1 MLSSTKLGVREG
13 EIVEVVFRRGWDYMR
28 RLLIGGE
35 TDEPELPTPAVLRNI
50 LLDLGPVYIKL
61 GQLLSTRPDL
71 LPSTYIEALSSLQA
85 QVPPVGWAEI
95 SVTIREE
102 LPRPLEE
109 LFTQVDPDA
118 IASGS
123 IGQIHKATLKDGKP
137 VALKVQRPGIQTIVA
152 QDIGII
158 KNLAQLVSLTNF
170 GQKFDIVALA
180 EEFTNAL
187 NAELDFTQEAS
198 HTDRLKRN
206 LAQSRWFD
214 ANELTVPEI
223 FWDLTTPRLLVM
235 EWMEGKP
242 LLSAQFPD
250 TSAHNGDRSKRHQLA
265 SLIFR
270 AFLQQYLL
278 DGFFHADPHPG
289 NLFYLDDGRIAL
301 IDCGMVGQMNSR
313 TRALLT
319 EIVLAIINSDAQ
331 RCSQLSLQLAE
342 PLQPI
347 DLVRLEKD
355 YERLMR
361 RYSSLRLSELNTS
374 ELFQELLQTG
384 VNNNLRWPS
393 NIGLFAKSLTNL
405 EGTARQ
411 LYPDLNAEQEIEPLA
426 ADLFQH
432 QLMGERPL
440 ETFLRVALEFK
451 NLSLASPRQFGF
463 LLDRLSSETLK
474 FNLTIQ
480 GVDSMRRSI
489 EDAANRRSFSTV
501 VAALIIGAAIVYSKE
516 QTAQFQ
522 LISEILFAAAS
533 LLGLWLIFSIF
544 RSGKLK

>member
-1 MLSSTKLGVREG
+1 
-13 EIVEVVFRRGWDYMR
+13 
-28 RLLIGGE
+28 
-35 TDEPELPTPAVLRNI
+35 
-50 LLDLGPVYIKL
+50 
-61 GQLLSTRPDL
+61 
-71 LPSTYIEALSSLQA
+71 
-85 QVPPVGWAEI
+85 
-95 SVTIREE
+95 
-102 LPRPLEE
+102 
-109 LFTQVDPDA
+109 
-118 IASGS
+118 
-123 IGQIHKATLKDGKP
+123 
-137 VALKVQRPGIQTIVA
+137 
-152 QDIGII
+152 
-158 KNLAQLVSLTNF
+158 
-170 GQKFDIVALA
+170 
-180 EEFTNAL
+180 
-187 NAELDFTQEAS
+187 
-198 HTDRLKRN
+198 
-206 LAQSRWFD
+206 
-214 ANELTVPEI
+214 
-223 FWDLTTPRLLVM
+223 
-235 EWMEGKP
+235 
-242 LLSAQFPD
+242 
-250 TSAHNGDRSKRHQLA
+250 
-265 SLIFR
+265 
-270 AFLQQYLL
+270 
-278 DGFFHADPHPG
+278 
-289 NLFYLDDGRIAL
+289 
-301 IDCGMVGQMNSR
+301 MVGQMNSR